1 VSYKVE
7 LTRSALSDL
16 EDIIDWICREDSIDR
31 ALHVLDEI
39 QSRTDSLSSFPE
51 RGTVPPE
58 LRSLGIDKYREVF
71 FKPYRIVYHVKEQRV
86 IINLIADGR
95 RDMSALLQR
104 RLIAIPNRS

>member
-1 VSYKVE
+1 MSYKVE
-7 LTRSALSDL
+7 LTRSALADL
-16 EDIIDWICREDSIDR
+16 DDIIDWICREDSINR

-39 QSRTDSLSSFPE
+39 QSRTDSLSSFPG

-58 LRSLGIDKYREVF
+58 LRSLGMDKYREVF